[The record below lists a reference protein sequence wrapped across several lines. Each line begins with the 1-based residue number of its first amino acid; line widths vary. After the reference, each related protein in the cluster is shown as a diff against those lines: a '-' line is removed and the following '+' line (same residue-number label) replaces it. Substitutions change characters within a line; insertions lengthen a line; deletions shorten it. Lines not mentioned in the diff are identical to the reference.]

1 MMNDQQQCSIC
12 KKISSDEL
20 YTNMPCKCSIYC
32 KSCAMKQATGGKCKI
47 CKQFF
52 SQMKCLVDTS
62 SSEKRNEDIAM
73 NEDIAENEDT
83 KRK

>member
-1 MMNDQQQCSIC
+1 MSDQQQCCIC
-12 KKISSDEL
+12 NKILSDDI

-32 KSCAMKQATGGKCKI
+32 KSCAMKQATGGKCRK

-52 SQMKCLVDTS
+52 TQMKCLVDTT
-62 SSEKRNEDIAM
+62 EKCNEDT
-73 NEDIAENEDT
+73 AENEDT